1 MDTIIKCDFDDFQG
15 SESNF
20 QNTDEVDTLHPCCTS
35 SDYIETDNI
44 NDDVIKLFKQDI
56 IDIGMSSVIHKCN
69 GTCYKNFKHNGCR
82 MGFGYDNEGKQLVE
96 KTRIDKLTGEICI
109 KRNHTHV
116 SEFNPLMMVGF
127 RSNHNIQFLGTSNE
141 ECLKRIYYLT
151 NHVTKNGISSYQAIY
166 FATCAYDKIKIDKNV
181 SPDDNSKHIL
191 NKTYNFAA
199 NHTEY

>member
-1 MDTIIKCDFDDFQG
+1 
-15 SESNF
+15 
-20 QNTDEVDTLHPCCTS
+20 
-35 SDYIETDNI
+35 
-44 NDDVIKLFKQDI
+44 
-56 IDIGMSSVIHKCN
+56 
-69 GTCYKNFKHNGCR
+69 